1 MIFSRFFIDRPVAT
15 TLFALAIFLSG
26 LIALPFLPVATMPDM
41 TATAIMVVADQPG
54 ADPQQMATSVTT
66 PLERRLASIADLK
79 TLESETQNGQ
89 ASLFLEFSSSRDIN
103 GALRD
108 VQAALRAA
116 RSDLPTGTLNS
127 DPKAFKLD
135 GGGMPVYLLSLT
147 SKQLSTAKLF
157 DLATIRARPILAQVA
172 GVGRVEVTGASTP
185 AVRVEVN
192 PYPLYKWGIGLE
204 DIRSALASAN
214 AFTPKGYLTLNGQQL
229 SLKTNDQ
236 AINAAAY
243 RDLIVGYRNGF
254 NPLYLRD
261 IATIRDDVQDV
272 YQMSTFNGEHA
283 VSLLVMPQP
292 HANTV
297 EIVKGINKHLST
309 LRAAL
314 PGNVSLQVGIDLSKT
329 IRASLDDAKL
339 TLIISILLVVLVIAL
354 FFRRAVSTLIPAITV
369 PVSLSGTLAMM
380 AFFHFTLDILSL
392 MALTIAVG
400 FVVDDAIVVME
411 NIARHMEQ
419 GIERRRASII
429 GGSEITFTVL
439 SISLSLIAVF
449 IPLLFIPG
457 TLGSILYEFGMTT
470 VSAIAVSTVISLTL
484 TPMMC
489 AHLLKVSTASKAQS
503 AQIESRAL
511 KIVHKAAL
519 SLENGLSALTHL
531 YGRSINWALKHPILI
546 GLSLPGSFILLI
558 IGIIFMPKEPVPSM
572 DMAVIIGRVNG
583 EPSLS
588 FKALTSRLKQA
599 ETIIRKD
606 PAVISVTTM
615 TQSSNNGRFFIQ
627 LKDKAQRAPIEKIIQ
642 RLQKS
647 IPPRAGAD
655 IMLWAMSSSRQG
667 GSGNNN
673 TGNYR
678 YVLRSDNPAPL
689 LDTMPRLMTALRKTG
704 KFVNL
709 STDNEQ
715 QAFSANVVIL
725 RDLEARYNV
734 TPQLVQNALYDS
746 YGQAVASTIHL
757 PLTDH
762 RVVLV
767 LGPQWRENPRLLHH
781 LWLSTSAGSAAGGIA
796 SNLIRVRGTGADS
809 QAARLSRASITNN
822 LANQI
827 SGNNSNGAPVSSS
840 METMIPLDNV
850 AHIVPTP
857 QPLTISHHNGSYSSS
872 LSFDLVPGLNY
883 SDATS
888 LIKQSLVAIHA
899 PSEIRGDFSGTAG
912 ETKDLM
918 INALIAFAAAIAV
931 MYLTLGVLYESLIHP
946 ITILSTLPSAGIG
959 GVLGLWIVGDSF
971 SLIAIIGIILLTGLV
986 KKNAILVVDFAL
998 QAERDEK
1005 LSPREAVSK
1014 AAITRFRPILMTS
1027 LAAALGAIP
1036 LILGNGYGCELRH
1049 PLGVAILGGMI
1060 VSQLLTLYSTPI
1072 VYLWM
1077 GKISRIMRNFTH
1089 RILPSSSYK
1098 EKIVQ

>member
-1 MIFSRFFIDRPVAT
+1 MAFSRFFIDRPVAT

-26 LIALPFLPVATMPDM
+26 LIALPSLPVATMPDM
-41 TATAIMVVADQPG
+41 TATSIMVVANQPG
-54 ADPQQMATSVTT
+54 ADPQQMVTSVTT
-66 PLERRLASIADLK
+66 PLERRMASIADLK
-79 TLESETQNGQ
+79 TLESETQSGQ
-89 ASLFLEFSSSRDIN
+89 ASLFLEFSSSRNID

-116 RSDLPTGTLNS
+116 RRDLPTGTLNS
-127 DPKAFKLD
+127 DPKAFKMD
-135 GGGMPVYLLSLT
+135 GSGMPVYLLSLT
-147 SKQLSTAKLF
+147 SKQLSTASLY
-157 DLATIRARPILAQVA
+157 DLATIRARPLLAQIN
-172 GVGRVEVTGASTP
+172 GVGRVEIVGASTP

-192 PYPLYKWGIGLE
+192 PYPLYKWGVGLE

-214 AFTPKGYLTLNGQQL
+214 AFTPKGYLTLNGRQL
-229 SLKTNDQ
+229 SLRTNDQ
-236 AINAAAY
+236 AVDAAAY
-243 RDLIVGYRNGF
+243 RDLIIGYRNGL

-261 IATIRDDVQDV
+261 IATISDSVQDI
-272 YQMSTFNGEHA
+272 YQMSSFNGERA
-283 VSLLVMPQP
+283 VSLLVIPQP

-297 EIVKGINKHLST
+297 DIVRSINEHLPALKS
-309 LRAAL
+309 AL
-314 PGNVSLQVGIDLSKT
+314 PASVSLRIGIDLSKT
-329 IRASLDDAKL
+329 IRASLEDAKL
-339 TLIISILLVVLVIAL
+339 TLVVSILLVVLVIAL

-369 PVSLSGTLAMM
+369 PVSLSGTLAIMN
-380 AFFHFTLDILSL
+380 ALHFTLDILSL

-411 NIARHMEQ
+411 NIARHMEE
-419 GIERRRASII
+419 GMERRQASIR

-489 AHLLKVSTASKAQS
+489 AHFLQVSHISHHASPSGFLAK
-503 AQIESRAL
+503 
-511 KIVHKAAL
+511 L
-519 SLENGLSALTHL
+519 SLVIEGALTSLTHL
-531 YGRSINWALKHPILI
+531 YGRSIHWALKHPVLF
-546 GLSLPGSFILLI
+546 GLTLPGSFILLVI
-558 IGIIFMPKEPVPSM
+558 CIMFLPKEPVPAM
-572 DMAVIIGRVNG
+572 DMAVIIGRIKG

-588 FKALTSRLKQA
+588 FQALTRRIEQI
-599 ETIIRKD
+599 ETILHND
-606 PAVISVTTM
+606 PAIVSVAAM
-615 TQSSNNGRFFIQ
+615 TQSSNNARFFLQ
-627 LKDKAQRAPIEKIIQ
+627 LKDKTQRASIDDVIKRIQ
-642 RLQKS
+642 AS
-647 IPPRAGAD
+647 IPSQPGAEV
-655 IMLWAMSSSRQG
+655 MFWAMSNSRKG
-667 GSGNNN
+667 GSGDND
-673 TGNYR
+673 TGNFR
-678 YVLRSDNPAPL
+678 YVLRSDDPEPL
-689 LDTMPRLMTALRKTG
+689 LAVLPRLMDSLRKDG
-704 KFVNL
+704 KLINL
-709 STDNEQ
+709 TADNEQ
-715 QAFSANVVIL
+715 PAFAATIMIL

-767 LGPQWRENPRLLHH
+767 LDHRWRENPQTLHH

-796 SNLIRVRGTGADS
+796 SNLIRVRTNRQDS
-809 QAARLSRASITNN
+809 QAAALARASITNN

-827 SGNNSNGAPVSSS
+827 SGNSSSGAPVSSS

-850 AHIVPTP
+850 AHIEQVP
-857 QPLTISHHNGSYSSS
+857 QPLVISHHDGSYAAS
-872 LSFDLVPGLNY
+872 LSFDLPPTMGYNDAVDLIERTLVSLHA
-883 SDATS
+883 SD
-888 LIKQSLVAIHA
+888 Q
-899 PSEIRGDFSGTAG
+899 IRGGFTGTAG
-912 ETKDLM
+912 ETKELM
-918 INALIAFAAAIAV
+918 INALIAFIAAIAV
-931 MYLTLGVLYESLIHP
+931 MYVTLGVLYESLIHP

-959 GVLGLWIVGDSF
+959 GVLGLWIAGDSF

-1005 LSPREAVSK
+1005 LSPQEAVSK

-1036 LILGNGYGCELRH
+1036 LIIGNGYGCELRH
-1049 PLGVAILGGMI
+1049 PLGVSILGGMV
-1060 VSQLLTLYSTPI
+1060 VSQLLTLYTTPI

-1077 GKISRIMRNFTH
+1077 ERVSTATNGFVHRLFHSRSGKMDSAR
-1089 RILPSSSYK
+1089 Y
-1098 EKIVQ
+1098 